1 MSEKKDEEF
10 YVRYY
15 VGHKGKF
22 GHEFLEFEFRPD
34 GLLRYAN
41 NSNYKKDTMIRKEV
55 QCGPSVLA
63 ELKRV
68 IQDSEVLKE
77 DDSQWPAPDRVGRQE
92 LEVVCGN
99 EHISFVTSKIGSL
112 VDVEDSKD
120 PEGLKIFYF
129 LVQDLRCFVF
139 SLIGLHFKIKPI

>member
-1 MSEKKDEEF
+1 MSDEEEF

-41 NSNYKKDTMIRKEV
+41 NSRYKKAMMIRKEV
-55 QCGPSVLA
+55 YVGTAVLDEVKRII
-63 ELKRV
+63 EL
-68 IQDSEVLKE
+68 SEIIKE
-77 DDSQWPAPDRVGRQE
+77 NDASWPAPDSVGRQE
-92 LEVVCGN
+92 LEVVIAN
-99 EHISFVTSKIGSL
+99 QHISFVTSKIGSL

-120 PEGLKIFYF
+120 PDGLKLFYF
-129 LVQDLRCFVF
+129 LIQDLRCMVF
-139 SLIGLHFKIKPI
+139 SLVGMHFKIKPI